1 MRRQEKP
8 NSNNNSR
15 TESDNLLIHTPKS
28 MMEDMRLFVGVRLPV
43 CVDAEPSVSTYA
55 RLATVHAQ
63 SRAVHARRAQLGLP
77 RTWTVH
83 PHLAVLTL
91 RGVSFAVLAQVADG
105 APLDTLARIAAEWPA
120 HRAAVCALAAV
131 CEAEFVPRPPGA
143 PAPSSSRPTDTDVA
157 AHLLHD
163 PGILLNILRH
173 VDGLTLFAA
182 SRVCRTWHTVANS
195 SALQHL
201 RAFPSPELRAYAAG
215 AASGIDF

>member
-1 MRRQEKP
+1 MDEA
-8 NSNNNSR
+8 
-15 TESDNLLIHTPKS
+15 H
-28 MMEDMRLFVGVRLPV
+28 LFVGVRLPV
-43 CVDAEPSVSTYA
+43 CVDAEPSVGTYA
-55 RLATVHAQ
+55 QLDAVHAR
-63 SRAVHARRAQLGLP
+63 SRAVHARRAGLGLP

-91 RGVSFAVLAQVADG
+91 RGTSFAVLAQVADG
-105 APLDTLARIAAEWPA
+105 TPLDTLARVAAEWPA

-131 CEAEFVPRPPGA
+131 CVDEFAPHPHPHPHTAAPQPCTVPSGC
-143 PAPSSSRPTDTDVA
+143 STGVA

-163 PGILLNILRH
+163 PGILLNIFRH

-201 RAFPSPELRAYAAG
+201 RGFPDPEIRAYAAST
-215 AASGIDF
+215 AAGIDF